1 MGWTGGNKAPSEHSP
16 ASLRSHRA
24 LRLFGALLPSSW
36 LLLGACRGSCGE
48 FGPLQ

>member
-1 MGWTGGNKAPSEHSP
+1 MGWMGAVKASGHSP

-36 LLLGACRGSCGE
+36 LLLGVCQGQ
-48 FGPLQ
+48 LW